1 MAIDYISAIQESVK
15 AEKLSKSKQ
24 RRREVEELL
33 NFYTGTNTEHYI
45 EGFFSPDIYS
55 DIPIYKMNITRKF
68 IDKMSRVY
76 VPKAIRK
83 FSGQE
88 NPLYSSLT
96 PNKNVRMKHVER
108 MTNLL
113 GTPALRIAWNNRD
126 ENKSFFEYQLVY
138 YFDAFFDEFN
148 PYEPRAIIYPVLNPT
163 YDVSYSRN
171 KLEWDYWDDDMHVRY
186 DEDGNIIFE
195 EANPYGIMP
204 FVFPR
209 DMEQIDDFINE
220 GATDITNVN
229 KHINITMT
237 NLQLGLHYQMVGQP
251 YATGVYADEPIK
263 RVGPDYIINVPEGG
277 TFGIASPQGD
287 LKGVI
292 DTIKFQLEML
302 AQSRHMSIS
311 FDSNQDRPSSGIA
324 LIIKDFEHMTD
335 YEDDIE
341 RYREIEHDIFKI
353 EKIIASANGVN
364 LKDNFSVEFGEVE
377 YPKTTQETIAKEEYE
392 LEKGFVTDEELL
404 QKRKKDITIKQ
415 AEKIIERNL
424 ENKEPEVQEIEDT
437 PDGE

>member
-1 MAIDYISAIQESVK
+1 MATNYKAAIKDSIQL
-15 AEKLSKSKQ
+15 AKLENSRQ

-33 NFYTGTNTEHYI
+33 NFYTGTNTEMYI
-45 EGFFSPDIYS
+45 QDFFSPDIYS

-113 GTPALRIAWNNRD
+113 GTPALRIAWNNKD
-126 ENKSFFEYQLVY
+126 EDKPSFEYQLVY
-138 YFDAFFDEFN
+138 YFDAFFEEFN
-148 PYEPRAIIYPVLNPT
+148 PYEPKAIIYPVLNPT
-163 YDVSYSRN
+163 YDVSFSRA
-171 KLEWDYWDDDMHVRY
+171 KLEWEYWDDGMHVRY

-195 EANPYGIMP
+195 EANPYGVMP

-209 DMEQIDDFINE
+209 DMDQIDDFVNE
-220 GATDITNVN
+220 GATDIANVN

-287 LKGVI
+287 LNGVI
-292 DTIKFQLEML
+292 NTIKFQLEML
-302 AQSRHMSIS
+302 AQSRHMNIS

-324 LIIKDFEHMTD
+324 LIIKDFEHLTD
-335 YEDDIE
+335 YEDDME
-341 RYREIEHDIFKI
+341 RYRMLEHNIFKI
-353 EKIIASANGVN
+353 EKAIASVNGIN
-364 LKDNFSVEFGEVE
+364 LKDNFSVEFGEVQ
-377 YPKTTQETIAKEEYE
+377 YPTTTQEIIAKEEYE
-392 LEKGFVTDEELL
+392 LQKGFTTEEELL
-404 QKRKKDITIKQ
+404 QKRKKDITIKE
-415 AEKIIERNL
+415 AEDIINKNL
-424 ENKEPEVQEIEDT
+424 SNDQSQQQLD
-437 PDGE
+437 

>member
-15 AEKLSKSKQ
+15 AEKLTKSKQ

-33 NFYTGTNTEHYI
+33 NFYTGTNTERYI

-88 NPLYSSLT
+88 NPLYNSLT

-113 GTPALRIAWNNRD
+113 GTPALRIVWND
-126 ENKSFFEYQLVY
+126 LEEKPFFEYQLIY
-138 YFDAFFDEFN
+138 YFDAFFEEFN
-148 PYEPRAIIYPVLNPT
+148 PYNPKAIVYPVLNPT
-163 YDVSYSRN
+163 YDVSFSRN
-171 KLEWDYWDDDMHVRY
+171 QLQWEYWDDDNHVRY
-186 DEDGNIIFE
+186 DEDGNIVFE
-195 EANPYGIMP
+195 EANPYGVMP
-204 FVFPR
+204 FVFSR
-209 DMEQIDDFINE
+209 DMDQIDDFINE
-220 GATDITNVN
+220 GATDIANVN

-287 LKGVI
+287 LRGVI
-292 DTIKFQLEML
+292 ETIKFQLEML

-324 LIIKDFEHMTD
+324 LIIKDFEHLTD
-335 YEDDIE
+335 YEDDME
-341 RYREIEHDIFKI
+341 RYRQLEHDIFKI
-353 EKIIASANGVN
+353 EKAIASTNNVN
-364 LKDNFSVEFGEVE
+364 LKDNFEIEFGEVE
-377 YPKTTQETIAKEEYE
+377 YPKTTQETISREEYE
-392 LEKGFVTDEELL
+392 LDKGFVTEEELL
-404 QKRKKDITIKQ
+404 QKRRKDITIKQ
-415 AEKIIERNL
+415 AEKIIKKNL
-424 ENKEPEVQEIEDT
+424 ENKEQPAEQVEEE
-437 PDGE
+437 PDNG

>member
-1 MAIDYISAIQESVK
+1 MALDYRKAIKDSIQLVK
-15 AEKLSKSKQ
+15 LQKSRG

-33 NFYTGTNTEHYI
+33 NFYTGTNTENYI
-45 EGFFSPDIYS
+45 KNFFSPDIYS

-76 VPKAIRK
+76 VPKSIRK

-88 NPLYSSLT
+88 NPLYNSLT

-113 GTPALRIAWNNRD
+113 GTPALRIAWND
-126 ENKSFFEYQLVY
+126 LEEKSFFEYQLIY
-138 YFDAFFDEFN
+138 YFDAFFDAFN
-148 PYEPRAIIYPVLNPT
+148 PYKPKAIVYPVLNPT
-163 YDVSYSRN
+163 YDVSFSRN
-171 KLEWDYWDDDMHVRY
+171 QLQWEYWDDDNHVRY

-195 EANPYGIMP
+195 EVNPYGIMP

-220 GATDITNVN
+220 GATDIVNVN

-287 LKGVI
+287 LSGVI
-292 DTIKFQLEML
+292 ETLKFQLEML

-335 YEDDIE
+335 YEDDME
-341 RYREIEHDIFKI
+341 RYRQIEHDIFKI
-353 EKIIASANGVN
+353 EKAIAAVNNIN
-364 LKDNFSVEFGEVE
+364 LKDNFEIEFGKLE
-377 YPKTTQETIAKEEYE
+377 YPKTTQETISKEEYE
-392 LEKGFVTDEELL
+392 LDKGFVTEEELL
-404 QKRKKDITIKQ
+404 QKRRKDITIKQ
-415 AEKIIERNL
+415 AEKIIQKNL
-424 ENKEPEVQEIEDT
+424 ENKEPLQQIDEE
-437 PDGE
+437 PNNG

>member
-15 AEKLSKSKQ
+15 AEKLAKSKQ
-24 RRREVEELL
+24 RRREVEQLL
-33 NFYTGTNTEHYI
+33 NFYTGTNTERYI

-76 VPKAIRK
+76 VPKAMRK

-88 NPLYSSLT
+88 NPLYNSLP

-113 GTPALRIAWNNRD
+113 GTPALRIAWND
-126 ENKSFFEYQLVY
+126 LEEKSFFEYQLIY
-138 YFDAFFDEFN
+138 YFDAFFDVFN
-148 PYEPRAIIYPVLNPT
+148 PYKPKAIVYPVLNPT
-163 YDVSYSRN
+163 YDVSFSRN
-171 KLEWDYWDDDMHVRY
+171 QLQWEYWDDDNHVRY
-186 DEDGNIIFE
+186 DEDGNIVFE

-220 GATDITNVN
+220 GATDIANVN

-287 LKGVI
+287 LRGVI

-324 LIIKDFEHMTD
+324 LIIKDFEHLTD
-335 YEDDIE
+335 YEDDME
-341 RYREIEHDIFKI
+341 RYRMLEHNIFKI
-353 EKIIASANGVN
+353 EKAIASVNGIN
-364 LKDNFSVEFGEVE
+364 LKDNFSVEFGEVQ
-377 YPKTTQETIAKEEYE
+377 YPTTTQEIIAKEEYE
-392 LEKGFVTDEELL
+392 LQKGFTTEEELL
-404 QKRKKDITIKQ
+404 QKRKKDITIKE
-415 AEKIIERNL
+415 AEDIINKNL
-424 ENKEPEVQEIEDT
+424 SNDQSQQQLD
-437 PDGE
+437 

>member
-15 AEKLSKSKQ
+15 AEKLAKSKQ

-33 NFYTGTNTEHYI
+33 NFYTGTNTERYI

-76 VPKAIRK
+76 VPKAMRK

-88 NPLYSSLT
+88 NPLYNSLT

-113 GTPALRIAWNNRD
+113 GTPALRIAWND
-126 ENKSFFEYQLVY
+126 LEEKSFFEYQLIY
-138 YFDAFFDEFN
+138 YFDAFFDAFN
-148 PYEPRAIIYPVLNPT
+148 PYKPKAIVYPVLNPT
-163 YDVSYSRN
+163 YDVSFSRN
-171 KLEWDYWDDDMHVRY
+171 QLQWEYWDDDNHVRY

-195 EANPYGIMP
+195 EVNPYGIMP
-204 FVFPR
+204 FVFSR

-220 GATDITNVN
+220 GATDIANVN

-251 YATGVYADEPIK
+251 FATGVYADEPIK

-287 LKGVI
+287 LSGVVE
-292 DTIKFQLEML
+292 TIKFQLEML
-302 AQSRHMSIS
+302 AQSRHMSIN

-335 YEDDIE
+335 YEDDME
-341 RYREIEHDIFKI
+341 RYKEIEHDIFKI
-353 EKIIASANGVN
+353 EKIIASINGVN

-377 YPKTTQETIAKEEYE
+377 YPRTTQEVIAKEEYE
-392 LEKGFVTDEELL
+392 LEKGFITEEELL

-415 AEKIIERNL
+415 AEKIIGKNL
-424 ENKEPEVQEIEDT
+424 ENKEPAIQEDDKNLNE
-437 PDGE
+437 

>member
-1 MAIDYISAIQESVK
+1 MALDYKIAIKDSI
-15 AEKLSKSKQ
+15 KLAKLQNSRA

-33 NFYTGTNTEHYI
+33 NFYTGTNTEDYI
-45 EGFFSPDIYS
+45 QNFFSPDIYS

-88 NPLYSSLT
+88 NPLYNSLT

-113 GTPALRIAWNNRD
+113 GTPALRVAWND
-126 ENKSFFEYQLVY
+126 LKENPFFEYQPVY
-138 YFDAFFDEFN
+138 YFDVSFDEFN
-148 PYEPRAIIYPVLNPT
+148 PTNPHSIMYPILNPT
-163 YDVSYSRN
+163 SDVSYVGEL
-171 KLEWDYWDDDMHVRY
+171 KWEYWDKDVHCKY
-186 DEDGNIIFE
+186 DEEGRIYFE
-195 EANPYGIMP
+195 EANPYGAIP

-220 GATDITNVN
+220 GATDIVNVN

-287 LKGVI
+287 LSGVI
-292 DTIKFQLEML
+292 ETLKFQLEML
-302 AQSRHMSIS
+302 AQSRHMSIN
-311 FDSNQDRPSSGIA
+311 FDSSQDRPSSGLA
-324 LIIKDFEHMTD
+324 LLIKDFEYMTD
-335 YEDDIE
+335 HEDDIE
-341 RYREIEHDIFKI
+341 RYRSLEHEIFEL
-353 EKIIASANGVN
+353 EKVIASTNNVN
-364 LKDNFSVEFGEVE
+364 LDNNFSVEFGQVE
-377 YPKTTQETIAKEEYE
+377 YPTTIQEQITKDTFE
-392 LEKGFVTDEELL
+392 LEKGFTTDAELL
-404 QKRKKDITIKQ
+404 QKRKGDITLEEAQ
-415 AEKIIERNL
+415 KIIE
-424 ENKEPEVQEIEDT
+424 ENSNN
-437 PDGE
+437 G

>member
-1 MAIDYISAIQESVK
+1 MALDYREVIKNSISQ
-15 AEKLSKSKQ
+15 EKLRKSRA

-33 NFYTGTNTEHYI
+33 NFYTGTNTEFYI
-45 EGFFSPDIYS
+45 EDFFSPDIYS
-55 DIPIYKMNITRKF
+55 DIPIYKMNITKKF

-76 VPKAIRK
+76 VPKAVRK
-83 FSGQE
+83 ISGQE
-88 NPLYSSLT
+88 NLLYSSLT

-113 GTPALRIAWNNRD
+113 GTPALRIVWND
-126 ENKSFFEYQLVY
+126 YDKDTSFFEYKPIY
-138 YFDAFFDEFN
+138 YFDAHFDDFN
-148 PYEPRAIIYPVLNPT
+148 PYKPVSIMYPVLNPT
-163 YDVSYSRN
+163 YDISYSEN
-171 KLEWDYWDDDMHVRY
+171 LQWEYWDSEKYCRY
-186 DEDGNIIFE
+186 DEKGNIIFE
-195 EANPYGIMP
+195 EVNPYGIIP

-220 GATDITNVN
+220 GATDIVNVN

-287 LKGVI
+287 LKGVV

-302 AQSRHMSIS
+302 AQSRHMSIN

-324 LIIKDFEHMTD
+324 LVIKDFEHMTD
-335 YEDDIE
+335 YQDDME
-341 RYREIEHDIFKI
+341 RYRELEHDIFNI
-353 EKIIASANGVN
+353 ERTIASVN
-364 LKDNFSVEFGEVE
+364 EVDIKDSFEIEFGELE
-377 YPKTTQETIAKEEYE
+377 YPRTTQELIAKEQYE
-392 LEKGFVTDEELL
+392 IEKGFTTDAELL
-404 QKRKKDITIKQ
+404 QKRKGDITLEEAK
-415 AEKIIERNL
+415 KIIE
-424 ENKEPEVQEIEDT
+424 ENSSN
-437 PDGE
+437 G